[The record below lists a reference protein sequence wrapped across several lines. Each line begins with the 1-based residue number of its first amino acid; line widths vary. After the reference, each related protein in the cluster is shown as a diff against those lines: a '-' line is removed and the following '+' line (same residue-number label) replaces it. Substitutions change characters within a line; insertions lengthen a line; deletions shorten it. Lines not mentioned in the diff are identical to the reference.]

1 MVRAGEIGGFLDQV
15 LVKVAETFEK
25 EVELRGKIRSAM
37 TYPVVVSIMV
47 VGIVGGHAA
56 SSSCRP
62 SRTSTRRSAAPCRC
76 RPGC

>member
-37 TYPVVVSIMV
+37 TYPVVVFSMV
-47 VGIVGGHAA
+47 IAIVAAMPIFIVPTFENLYESLGGTL
-56 SSSCRP
+56 P
-62 SRTSTRRSAAPCRC
+62 C